1 MTEEADERA
10 GPGHRYSEGEGFG
23 DPYEGFDF
31 DPAELTIELDP
42 SQVDPTDTH
51 AVPDLLDEAA
61 IPDDAVDAEALIEI
75 GLAYM
80 GVHRF
85 EQAADTFERAARFA
99 EDDTLAQE
107 AWANKG
113 TAHAE
118 LEEWDAAI
126 GAFEEAIHIA
136 PKGEHAAVAETNLA
150 NALWEFGKDDLAL
163 EHAER
168 AIEKDARF
176 AEAWY
181 NRGYLLNER
190 GLAEQALESLENA
203 IRLGFRSA
211 DVLEEKRRA
220 LETLGHYDEAEAVAE
235 EAEAL
240 REQLEEELVG

>member
-1 MTEEADERA
+1 MTEEGDERA
-10 GPGHRYSEGEGFG
+10 DGDHRFSEGEGFG

-31 DPAELTIELDP
+31 DPAELTMELDP
-42 SQVDPTDTH
+42 DQVDPTDTH

-61 IPDDAVDAEALIEI
+61 IPKDAVDAEALIEI

-99 EDDTLAQE
+99 DEDRLEQE
-107 AWANKG
+107 AWTNKG

-118 LEEWDAAI
+118 LEEWDPAI

-150 NALWEFGKDDLAL
+150 NALWEFGKDDAAL

-168 AIEKDARF
+168 AIEKDPRF

-181 NRGYLLNER
+181 NRGFFLNER

-203 IRLGFRSA
+203 IRLGHRDA

-220 LETLGHYDEAEAVAE
+220 LEALGQYDEAEAVAE
-235 EAEAL
+235 EADELREAAEEAL
-240 REQLEEELVG
+240 IE